1 MGVDGWVGRW
11 MDGWMATWRLV
22 CAEFSFAVSCS
33 CAHSK
38 GGQAGTCPHA
48 HLCTGSCTQLTM
60 LLYSHCRLDKQE
72 RTHIGVGQLRRFLE
86 QLLQRRYLENVPTIV
101 PLLEKEYR
109 HAQARLAGT
118 QQDLQDLHPDRLKVG
133 RGVVLGTGLWGR

>member
-1 MGVDGWVGRW
+1 V
-11 MDGWMATWRLV
+11 ATWRLALYADFICPCMQLRPV
-22 CAEFSFAVSCS
+22 AGWASRHMPMCACLHRLSHTVSMPLHPPAPAPCHP
-33 CAHSK
+33 AN
-38 GGQAGTCPHA
+38 TPPHPTP
-48 HLCTGSCTQLTM
+48 HPTTS
-60 LLYSHCRLDKQE
+60 CRLDKQE

-133 RGVVLGTGLWGR
+133 LAAA